1 MATRK
6 INPRCVKPKKTKA
19 RAKRCLPGDSISRRA
34 VGSKNLNP
42 GKLVDPREIPPHKKD
57 N

>member
-19 RAKRCLPGDSISRRA
+19 RARRCLPGDSISRRA
-34 VGSKNLNP
+34 VGRKNLNP